1 MAGLGKV
8 KSVAAYGIEA
18 YVLEIEVYVTKGQL
32 PSTVVIGLPDAA
44 VKECRDRVKAALKNC
59 GYRFPLKNI
68 TINLAP
74 ADRKK
79 EGPSFELPIAMGF
92 LIATNQINTEKI
104 SEYSIVGELAL
115 DGRVRRVNGCLAMAM
130 RCKAAGLK
138 GLILPTENAQE
149 AAIVEGIDVIPVKTL
164 SDAVG
169 FLTNELFIAPFTLN
183 LADVFSDSSHYEID
197 FMDVKGQEH
206 VKRALTVAAAG
217 NHNVLMIGPPGS
229 GKTMLSQRLP
239 TIMPMLTLEE
249 AIETTVVY
257 SSAGLLGPDQSL
269 IATRPFRSPH
279 HTIST
284 AGLVGG
290 GSFPRPG
297 EVSLTHHGVL
307 FLDEL
312 PEFNRKTLEVLR
324 QPLETDEITISRAM
338 GSVMFPAE
346 IMLVGAMNPCPCGF
360 NGDPRKECHCTP
372 RQIQNYI
379 SRISGPLLDRIDI
392 HVEVPNV
399 QYKDLISSDSTCE
412 SSEEIRE
419 RVTRARKIQLKRFQG
434 LKYST
439 NSRMSTRAM
448 KKHCLLDNQAE
459 ELLHQAMTEL
469 NISARGYNKILKVGR
484 TIADLDHSK
493 DVHQEHI
500 SEAVQY
506 RNLDRDLW
514 R

>member
-1 MAGLGKV
+1 MTGLGKV
-8 KSVAAYGIEA
+8 KSVAVYGIEA
-18 YVLEIEVYVTKGQL
+18 YMLEVEVYVAKGQL
-32 PSTVVIGLPDAA
+32 PSTVVIGLPDTA
-44 VKECRDRVKAALKNC
+44 VKECRDRVKAAVKNC

-79 EGPSFELPIAMGF
+79 EGPLFELPIAMGF
-92 LIATNQINTEKI
+92 LIASNQIKTEKI
-104 SEYSIVGELAL
+104 HEYAIIGELAL
-115 DGRVRRVNGCLAMAM
+115 DGRVRKVNGCLSMTKK
-130 RCKAAGLK
+130 CKELGLK
-138 GLILPTENAQE
+138 GLILPADNSLE
-149 AAIVEGIDVIPVKTL
+149 AAIVQGIDVIPVKTL

-169 FLTNELFIAPFTLN
+169 FLTNELFVSPFSVN
-183 LADVFSDSSHYEID
+183 LEDVFYNASHYEVD
-197 FMDVKGQEH
+197 FKDVKGQEH

-217 NHNVLMIGPPGS
+217 NHNALMIGPPGS
-229 GKTMLSQRLP
+229 GKTMLAQRLP
-239 TIMPMLTLEE
+239 TIMPKLTLEE
-249 AIETTVVY
+249 ALETTMIY
-257 SSAGLLGPDQSL
+257 STAGLLDSNQSL
-269 IATRPFRSPH
+269 IAIRPFRNPH

-290 GSFPRPG
+290 GSIPRPG
-297 EVSLTHHGVL
+297 EISLTHHGVL

-324 QPLETDEITISRAM
+324 QPLETDNITISRAAS
-338 GSVMFPAE
+338 SVTFPAE
-346 IMLVGAMNPCPCGF
+346 IMLVCAMNPCPCGYHT
-360 NGDPRKECHCTP
+360 DPKKECHCTP

-379 SRISGPLLDRIDI
+379 FKISGPLLDRIDI

-399 QYKDLISSDSTCE
+399 QYKDLASDSTGE
-412 SSEEIRE
+412 SSEEIGE
-419 RVTRARKIQLKRFQG
+419 KVTEARKIQLKRFQG

-439 NSRMSTRAM
+439 NSRMSTRAI
-448 KKHCLLDNQAE
+448 KKHCLLDSQAE
-459 ELLHQAMTEL
+459 ELLHQAMTGL
-469 NISARGYNKILKVGR
+469 GISARGYNKILKVSR

-493 DVHQEHI
+493 DIRLEHI

>member
-1 MAGLGKV
+1 MAELGKV
-8 KSVAAYGIEA
+8 KSVAVYGIEA

-59 GYRFPLKNI
+59 GYKYPYKNI

-79 EGPSFELPIAMGF
+79 EGPSFELSIAMGL
-92 LIATNQINTEKI
+92 LIASNQIATEKI
-104 SEYSIVGELAL
+104 NEYGIVGELAL
-115 DGRVRRVNGCLAMAM
+115 DGRVRKVNGCLSMAIK
-130 RCKAAGLK
+130 CKEAGLK
-138 GLILPTENAQE
+138 GLVLPADNAPE
-149 AAIVEGIDVIPVKTL
+149 AAIVEGIDVVPVNTL
-164 SDAVG
+164 SDAVS
-169 FLTNELFIAPFTLN
+169 FLTNELVISPFLLN
-183 LADVFSDSSHYEID
+183 LSDIFSDSSHYDID
-197 FMDVKGQEH
+197 FSDVKGQEY

-229 GKTMLSQRLP
+229 GKTMLTQRLP
-239 TIMPMLTLEE
+239 TIMPGLTLEE
-249 AIETTVVY
+249 AIETTAIY
-257 SSAGLLGPDQSL
+257 SSAGLLGPDSSL
-269 IATRPFRSPH
+269 IATRPFRNPH

-297 EVSLTHHGVL
+297 EISLAHHGVL

-338 GSVMFPAE
+338 SSVMFPAE
-346 IMLVGAMNPCPCGF
+346 IMLVGAMNPCPCGY
-360 NGDPRKECHCTP
+360 NTDPKKECHCSP

-379 SRISGPLLDRIDI
+379 SKISGPLLDRIDI

-399 QYKDLISSDSTCE
+399 QYKDLTSDATCE

-419 RVTRARKIQLKRFQG
+419 EVAKARETQLKRFQG
-434 LKYST
+434 LKYSA
-439 NSRMSTRAM
+439 NSRMSAKQI
-448 KKHCLLDNQAE
+448 KKHCSLDSQAE
-459 ELLHQAMTEL
+459 DLLHQAMTEL

-484 TIADLDHSK
+484 TIADLGYSEN
-493 DVHQEHI
+493 VRIEHI

-514 R
+514 K

>member
-8 KSVAAYGIEA
+8 KSVAVYGIEA
-18 YVLEIEVYVTKGQL
+18 YMLEIEVYVAKGQL

-59 GYRFPLKNI
+59 GYRFPLRNI

-92 LIATNQINTEKI
+92 LIATNQIKTEKI
-104 SEYSIVGELAL
+104 HEYGIVGELAL
-115 DGRVRRVNGCLAMAM
+115 DGRVRKVNGCLSMAIK
-130 RCKAAGLK
+130 CKEAGLK
-138 GLILPTENAQE
+138 GLVLPADNASE
-149 AAIVEGIDVIPVKTL
+149 AGVVEGIEIIPVNTL
-164 SDAVG
+164 SETVS
-169 FLTNELFIAPFTLN
+169 FLTNEAIIPPFSLN
-183 LADVFSDSSHYEID
+183 IDEVFNTSSNYDID
-197 FMDVKGQEH
+197 FNDVRGQEH
-206 VKRALTVAAAG
+206 VKRALIVAAAG

-229 GKTMLSQRLP
+229 GKTMLTQRLP
-239 TIMPMLTLEE
+239 TIMPKLSLQE
-249 AIETTVVY
+249 AIETTAVY

-269 IATRPFRSPH
+269 VATRPFRNPH

-284 AGLVGG
+284 AGLIGG

-297 EVSLTHHGVL
+297 EISLTHHGVL

-312 PEFNRKTLEVLR
+312 PEFNRRTLEVLR

-338 GSVMFPAE
+338 STVMFPAE
-346 IMLVGAMNPCPCGF
+346 IMLVAAMNPCPCGYHT
-360 NGDPRKECHCTP
+360 DPKKECHCTP

-379 SRISGPLLDRIDI
+379 SKISGPLLDRIDI

-399 QYKDLISSDSTCE
+399 QYKDLTSNSTCE
-412 SSEEIRE
+412 SSEEIRTL
-419 RVTRARKIQLKRFQG
+419 VTKAREMQLKRFQG

-439 NSRMSTRAM
+439 NSRMSTKTI
-448 KKHCLLDNQAE
+448 KKHCELDNEAE
-459 ELLHQAMTEL
+459 GLLHQAMTEL
-469 NISARGYNKILKVGR
+469 DISARGYNKILKVGR
-484 TIADLDHSK
+484 TIADLDDSET
-493 DVHQEHI
+493 VRVAHI